1 MNHLEKSSGKQ
12 GGLPDFNPIT
22 APFGMGMQLYQ
33 HLFMHPM
40 VNYNHQRR
48 LGILTDLDNN
58 PFTVEMGGEQMR
70 QSTSAGI
77 TQTIG
82 DIILSGPEKIIAGL
96 TEADVRE
103 FVKETV
109 NVDHNKLMIGQ
120 MIAEQNLPEKEDKP
134 LPW

>member
-1 MNHLEKSSGKQ
+1 MAITSTYKLIKIPTFPIFNDLADVVKDVEYEYTGVEGTGDDKKTAVIYRTCSLGD
-12 GGLPDFNPIT
+12 PDPANFK
-22 APFGMGMQLYQ
+22 AYA
-33 HLFMHPM
+33 
-40 VNYNHQRR
+40 
-48 LGILTDLDNN
+48 D
-58 PFTVEMGGEQMR
+58 
-70 QSTSAGI
+70 
-77 TQTIG
+77 
-82 DIILSGPEKIIAGL
+82 L